1 MENRNQ
7 WLSWFPTSWISRLW
21 LPHSPDPE
29 PTSNRDPVSNQT
41 SRISFPLIRNPRI
54 CKSMESKSP
63 TIKSISLWKRIIDC
77 PLASNS
83 MTSRRGLGLKILRA
97 LKTRGQ
103 GPSPPC
109 RHPSKMKLKRM
120 LISWGH
126 HPTHWWR
133 SGDWIWSRKLG
144 ATGRH
149 LLRCRVYSRVL
160 II

>member
-1 MENRNQ
+1 MENLSQ
-7 WLSWFPTSWISRLW
+7 WLSWSPTSWISRLS
-21 LPHSPDPE
+21 LPRS
-29 PTSNRDPVSNQT
+29 RDPGQISSRDPASNQT
-41 SRISFPLIRNPRI
+41 SRISFPLIRNPQT
-54 CKSMESKSP
+54 CKSMVSKSP

-77 PLASNS
+77 LLTSNS
-83 MTSRRGLGLKILRA
+83 MTSRRGLGLKIPRA

-109 RHPSKMKLKRM
+109 RHPLKMKPKRM
-120 LISWGH
+120 LISWGL

-133 SGDWIWSRKLG
+133 RGDWIWSRKG
-144 ATGRH
+144 VATGRL